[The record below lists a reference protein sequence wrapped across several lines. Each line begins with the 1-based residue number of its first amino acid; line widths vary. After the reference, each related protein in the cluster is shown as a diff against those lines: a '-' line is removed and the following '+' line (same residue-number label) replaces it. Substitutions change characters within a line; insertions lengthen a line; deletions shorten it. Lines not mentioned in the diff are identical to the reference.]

1 VTRFTLKT
9 FHAGGESART
19 EGYWPLTRFRLLWIW
34 FFDWC
39 NRHKQNPPE
48 FDTPEEW
55 GGGMHLP
62 SMQRLFSAGPSAMY
76 TRWCVPVEEGL
87 TRVVCFRSRRAR
99 TQLGRIWQ
107 QLSFHLYRNWLQ
119 NYNFSDQ
126 DYDAMYSVRYQY
138 PEYLSATDSHVVA
151 AHYLITEHVRGL
163 KRTVQVAETTSAEQ
177 LVAEGHTL
185 LEVPHNG
192 GHEPTTG
199 GTNGAGTTAGAKV
212 RTRSP

>member
-1 VTRFTLKT
+1 
-9 FHAGGESART
+9 
-19 EGYWPLTRFRLLWIW
+19 
-34 FFDWC
+34 
-39 NRHKQNPPE
+39 
-48 FDTPEEW
+48 
-55 GGGMHLP
+55 MHLP

-192 GHEPTTG
+192 GQEPTTG